1 MKEKEE
7 LIKELEHELQWVKY
21 RQKMLDI
28 IEEKLLKMKEITE
41 LTKQSNITLYELE
54 ALNTKINNLAEQ
66 VRALDGESKIM
77 KDDKIL

>member
-1 MKEKEE
+1 
-7 LIKELEHELQWVKY
+7 
-21 RQKMLDI
+21 
-28 IEEKLLKMKEITE
+28 MKEITE